1 MNTGILDRPIAF
13 HRCFV
18 TLTGSV
24 NAALMLSQAIY
35 WQKRNQDEAWWFQ
48 SREKWEDETGLSR
61 DEQETARK
69 KLRKLSFW
77 KEDLRGV
84 PAKLYYHVDLDSLMD
99 QLNSLPTSRV
109 QPTHPVG
116 CIPANKEGAFPPS
129 TNKEKRL
136 NEETKELRA
145 SLPIPTMEEVLQ
157 RASEKSI
164 PEIEAEQFFY
174 HYDSI
179 GWKVGQSQMKNWKSA
194 LSGWNLRSKKFD
206 QKKRGNPI
214 AERIDIQKRI
224 ESVVEQIKEHPGN
237 PEWIGYND
245 NTVTQDDKDSL
256 RSLRV
261 TLKTL
266 RDKQNTIATG

>member
-24 NAALMLSQAIY
+24 NAALMLSQSMY
-35 WQKRNQDEAWWFQ
+35 WQKRNEDGVWWFQ
-48 SREKWEDETGLSR
+48 TQEKWADETGLTR
-61 DEQETARK
+61 REQETARK
-69 KLRKLSFW
+69 ALRNLPFW
-77 KEDLRGV
+77 KEELRGLPGKLHFFLDLELLLKIV
-84 PAKLYYHVDLDSLMD
+84 TAGKTSLHKPAIQQSTD
-99 QLNSLPTSRV
+99 QPNSDVGISHTS
-109 QPTHPVG
+109 
-116 CIPANKEGAFPPS
+116 
-129 TNKEKRL
+129 NKEKRL

-206 QKKRGNPI
+206 QKKRANPI
-214 AERIDIQKRI
+214 IERIDIQKRI
-224 ESVVEQIKEHPGN
+224 ESVIEQIREHPGN
-237 PEWIGYND
+237 PEWIGYNE
-245 NTVTQDDKDSL
+245 NTVTQEDKDSL

-266 RDKQNTIATG
+266 RDKQNKTATG